1 MNGIDVVRW
10 NFWSPES
17 SDPTQW
23 LDRWRMPGAGPADGN
38 PGAERIPPMQRRR
51 MSRLTKMAL
60 TVALDVTVDAP
71 VDYSIFCSQHGE
83 IVRTREILTSISDG
97 VEISP
102 TAFAQSVHNTS
113 SGLYTIIAKSNHAS
127 TSITSGANSFAH
139 AWLEAQAYLVGNPE
153 HRVLLVDF
161 DEVIPEEYRSYSQ
174 QIDCDHALAMLLT
187 VARKGGI
194 EMRRSSDASDQDL
207 PQGPQFLAWI
217 QSEKKSLTLGSDG
230 QGWQWVR

>member
-1 MNGIDVVRW
+1 
-10 NFWSPES
+10 
-17 SDPTQW
+17 
-23 LDRWRMPGAGPADGN
+23 
-38 PGAERIPPMQRRR
+38 MQRRR

-102 TAFAQSVHNTS
+102 TAFAQSIHNTS

-127 TSITSGANSFAH
+127 TSIASGANSFAH

>member
-17 SDPTQW
+17 SDPARW
-23 LDRWRMPGAGPADGN
+23 LDRWRTPGAEPADGN
-38 PGAERIPPMQRRR
+38 PVVEQIPPMQRRR

-60 TVALDVTVDAP
+60 AVALDVTVDAP

-83 IVRTREILTSISDG
+83 IVRTREILASISDG
-97 VEISP
+97 TEISP

-127 TSITSGANSFAH
+127 TSIASGANSFAH
-139 AWLEAQAYLVGNPE
+139 AWLEAQAYLAGNPE
-153 HRVLLVDF
+153 HRVLLIDF
-161 DEVIPEEYRSYSQ
+161 DEVIPEEYRAYSQ
-174 QIDCDHALAMLLT
+174 QVDCDHALAMLLT
-187 VARKGGI
+187 AAGEGGI
-194 EMRRSSDASDQDL
+194 EMTRVPDASDQDL

-217 QSEKKSLTLGSDG
+217 QSGKELLTLGADG
-230 QGWQWVR
+230 QGWQWAR

>member
-1 MNGIDVVRW
+1 
-10 NFWSPES
+10 
-17 SDPTQW
+17 
-23 LDRWRMPGAGPADGN
+23 MPGAGPADGN

-127 TSITSGANSFAH
+127 TSIASGANSFAH